1 MRDTTDVIILGGLVG
16 DPITKKYPKLHDRIN
31 VKGIYPLARKNDAM
45 TYLAIP
51 KCYHRKTKLQQ
62 PP

>member
-1 MRDTTDVIILGGLVG
+1 MTYLTLDGEIQ
-16 DPITKKYPKLHDRIN
+16 RIN